1 MLPGR
6 TLPEIFEARSQEA
19 PGRVAIFSGNE
30 QITYGDLN
38 RRADSLAG
46 RLSAMGVGPETL
58 IGLCLERKSDLI
70 VGVLGILKA
79 GAAYVPIDPAYPA
92 KRIEFLC
99 ADSSVGVI
107 VAESATADRL
117 QECKAKVVCVDRDLN
132 SAASLPVSQKAREEN
147 LAYVIYTSGS
157 TGVPKGVQIEHRHVV
172 RLFEQLQPVVGISEN
187 DIWTLFHSISFDFS
201 VWEIWGAL
209 LYGGSVVIVPSEM
222 TRSPH
227 EFHALLREKKVTML
241 SQTPSAFRQLLA
253 ADLRLAPS
261 SDFSLRYVILAGE
274 ALDVKLLNPWIERY
288 GDERPALMN
297 IYGITETTVHTTYK
311 RMMADNLKHPD
322 VSPIGI
328 PISDLQ
334 AHLFD
339 PDGKPVPDGTPG
351 EIYISGAG
359 LARGYLNR
367 PELTAERFL
376 AGPPRVYR
384 TGDRGVRMPN
394 GELAFLG
401 RIDDQIKVRG
411 FRIEPK
417 EIELCLSVHVHV
429 ESALVAPH
437 DYGDGD
443 IRLVAYIVPRQG
455 LDGVAVEQMLA
466 ELGQRA
472 ANELPLHMRPS
483 AYFLVPEIPM
493 TANGKVD
500 REALKQLAAPSQSPA
515 VSAPMTPTEQVVA
528 GMWQDI
534 LEKKQIGVKDDFFD
548 LGGTSLALIRIFA
561 RVNER
566 FHLALNGSIL
576 VEEPT
581 VSRLAHCIDE
591 QLAGAE
597 NVSSVAVTPTEQTI
611 VQIWEDILQRK
622 NIGVGD
628 DFFDIGG
635 TSLALIRIFA
645 GVNAHFGLSLNGSI
659 LAEEPT
665 VSRLA
670 RCVDDELKDKDQ
682 EAQIQAV
689 GRN

>member
-1 MLPGR
+1 
-6 TLPEIFEARSQEA
+6 
-19 PGRVAIFSGNE
+19 
-30 QITYGDLN
+30 
-38 RRADSLAG
+38 
-46 RLSAMGVGPETL
+46 
-58 IGLCLERKSDLI
+58 
-70 VGVLGILKA
+70 
-79 GAAYVPIDPAYPA
+79 
-92 KRIEFLC
+92 
-99 ADSSVGVI
+99 
-107 VAESATADRL
+107 
-117 QECKAKVVCVDRDLN
+117 
-132 SAASLPVSQKAREEN
+132 
-147 LAYVIYTSGS
+147 
-157 TGVPKGVQIEHRHVV
+157 
-172 RLFEQLQPVVGISEN
+172 
-187 DIWTLFHSISFDFS
+187 
-201 VWEIWGAL
+201 
-209 LYGGSVVIVPSEM
+209 
-222 TRSPH
+222 
-227 EFHALLREKKVTML
+227 
-241 SQTPSAFRQLLA
+241 
-253 ADLRLAPS
+253 
-261 SDFSLRYVILAGE
+261 LAGE
-274 ALDVKLLNPWIERY
+274 VLDVKLLEPWIARY

-311 RMMADNLKHPD
+311 RIVAENLKHPD

-339 PDGKPVPDGTPG
+339 PMGKPVPDGTPG

-376 AGPPRVYR
+376 AGPPRMYR

-394 GELAFLG
+394 GDLAYLG
-401 RIDDQIKVRG
+401 RMDDQIKVRG
-411 FRIEPK
+411 FRIEPR
-417 EIELCLSVHVHV
+417 EVELCLSVHPQV
-429 ESALVAPH
+429 ESAIVSPH

-455 LDGVAVEQMLA
+455 LDGVAAEQMLA

-472 ANELPLHMRPS
+472 GRELPLHMRPS

-500 REALKQLAAPSQSPA
+500 REALKKLAAPSQSAA
-515 VSAPMTPTEQVVA
+515 VSASLTPTEQVVA
-528 GMWQDI
+528 GIWQDI

-561 RVNER
+561 RVNEQ

-576 VEEPT
+576 VEDPT
-581 VSRLAHCIDE
+581 VSCLAHCIDE
-591 QLAGAE
+591 QLAGAGKL
-597 NVSSVAVTPTEQTI
+597 SAAVTPTEKTI

-622 NIGVGD
+622 NIGVRD

-645 GVNAHFGLSLNGSI
+645 GVNAHFDLSLNGSI

-670 RCVDDELKDKDQ
+670 QCVDAELKDKDQ

>member
-19 PGRVAIFSGNE
+19 QDRVAVFSGNE

-46 RLSAMGVGPETL
+46 QLAAMGAGPETL
-58 IGLCLERKSDLI
+58 IGLCVERKIDLV

-99 ADSSVGVI
+99 ADSGAGII

-117 QECKAKVVCVDRDLN
+117 QGCKAKIVCVDRDLN
-132 SAASLPVSQKAREEN
+132 SASSLPVSQKAREEN

-157 TGVPKGVQIEHRHVV
+157 TGTPKGVQVEHRQVV
-172 RLFEQLQPVVGISEN
+172 RLFEQLQPVFGISEN

-227 EFHALLREKKVTML
+227 EFHVLLREKKVTIL
-241 SQTPSAFRQLLA
+241 NQTPSAFRQLLA
-253 ADLRLAPS
+253 AELRLAPS
-261 SDFSLRYVILAGE
+261 SDFSLRSVILAGE
-274 ALDVKLLNPWIERY
+274 TLDVKMLEPWIARY
-288 GDERPALMN
+288 GDKRPDLMN

-311 RMMADNLKHPD
+311 RITAEDLKHPD
-322 VSPIGI
+322 VSSIGI

-339 PDGKPVPDGTPG
+339 PNGKPVPDGTPG
-351 EIYISGAG
+351 EIYVSGAG

-367 PELTAERFL
+367 PELTAQRFL
-376 AGPPRVYR
+376 TGPPRMYR
-384 TGDRGVRMPN
+384 TGDRAVRMSN

-417 EIELCLSVHVHV
+417 EVELCLSVHDQV
-429 ESALVAPH
+429 ESAIVAPH

-455 LDGVAVEQMLA
+455 LNGVAVEQMLA

-472 ANELPLHMRPS
+472 GRELPLHMRPS

-500 REALKQLAAPSQSPA
+500 REALKKLAVPSQSPA
-515 VSAPMTPTEQVVA
+515 VSALITPTEQVVT
-528 GMWQDI
+528 GIWQDI

-561 RVNER
+561 RVNEQ

-581 VSRLAHCIDE
+581 VSRLAHCVDE
-591 QLAGAE
+591 QLAGAGKL
-597 NVSSVAVTPTEQTI
+597 SVAVTPTEQAI

-622 NIGVGD
+622 NIGVRD

-645 GVNAHFGLSLNGSI
+645 GVNAHFDLSLNGSI

-670 RCVDDELKDKDQ
+670 RCVDAELKDKDR